1 MKMRR
6 QWRQFPPVEP
16 STSRDDSTN
25 GHPERDVHE
34 VASAAAPSTAQRG
47 WKSLPKRAN
56 SSADLG
62 NGAGSDAVEQSIERA
77 AHDTTAVRGAAIALQ
92 SQKLPRIFEGGTP
105 FGVFFAIWAIAA
117 VPCAILIGWQNWIWI
132 VVSLGVAT
140 VATGVLL
147 AWLWPIARGQSARQF
162 QQVQQLLANARHGLK
177 TALEAARER
186 GEREA
191 QALVAERD
199 ERLSS
204 VEKKVHAMV
213 GERERWKEGEIDR
226 AGQTFPQRLAELR
239 SELDSSL
246 AEAKKKLSAALALVT
261 ENRDQREARNRSEYA
276 RRVREARAE
285 HDRDWESLSERWR
298 SGLAKLDEAWD
309 RIHAE
314 CERLFP
320 DWNVTDYDS
329 WTKPTE
335 PAPAI
340 QFGSVTLDLSQVKNG
355 VPQDERLRPA
365 KSAIELPAMMT
376 LEEHPVL
383 LITAE
388 EEGRRDAIELLQLM
402 MLRILTAMPPGKVR
416 FTILDPVG
424 LGENFASFMHLAD
437 FDELLIASRIWTEG
451 RQIDEQL
458 TRLTAHMEW
467 QAYSKISVCS
477 LSLLSGTPI
486 VHGLVNV
493 DGSSMVTAYV
503 IVSAS
508 TRVKRSMRCSVSRD
522 PLKSVLSEKLVTS
535 TTSVLPSHRPRGSPR
550 YWRMP

>member
-1 MKMRR
+1 VTARRDTIAVEPLSTRRELELLRDLQRLANERARDEQRTQQALSDGLKSAEAARDAAAAEIERQFTEVRVAATNEYDQVTSTARQRYEEDRNAAQHEYKGLRKGVETELSRVKEAAHSEQQNASWEALTVFDALKGRPREKFLATVQLLKRNNQELAVLESDATEIMKMRR

-77 AHDTTAVRGAAIALQ
+77 AHDTTAVREAAIALQ

-204 VEKKVHAMV
+204 VEMIVHAMV
-213 GERERWKEGEIDR
+213 GERERW
-226 AGQTFPQRLAELR
+226 
-239 SELDSSL
+239 
-246 AEAKKKLSAALALVT
+246 
-261 ENRDQREARNRSEYA
+261 
-276 RRVREARAE
+276 
-285 HDRDWESLSERWR
+285 
-298 SGLAKLDEAWD
+298 
-309 RIHAE
+309 
-314 CERLFP
+314 
-320 DWNVTDYDS
+320 
-329 WTKPTE
+329 
-335 PAPAI
+335 
-340 QFGSVTLDLSQVKNG
+340 
-355 VPQDERLRPA
+355 
-365 KSAIELPAMMT
+365 
-376 LEEHPVL
+376 
-383 LITAE
+383 
-388 EEGRRDAIELLQLM
+388 
-402 MLRILTAMPPGKVR
+402 
-416 FTILDPVG
+416 
-424 LGENFASFMHLAD
+424 
-437 FDELLIASRIWTEG
+437 
-451 RQIDEQL
+451 
-458 TRLTAHMEW
+458 
-467 QAYSKISVCS
+467 
-477 LSLLSGTPI
+477 
-486 VHGLVNV
+486 
-493 DGSSMVTAYV
+493 
-503 IVSAS
+503 
-508 TRVKRSMRCSVSRD
+508 
-522 PLKSVLSEKLVTS
+522 
-535 TTSVLPSHRPRGSPR
+535 
-550 YWRMP
+550 